1 MVKSQQKRIELV
13 TRHGFTQADFSKANT
28 KHETR
33 LLTKE
38 EFRKSAVCCLLGH
51 KPDLT
56 ALSGSHP
63 EGKILMVKV
72 SQDIKKMMGIGQTN
86 STSSPAKEKKLA

>member
-1 MVKSQQKRIELV
+1 MKLV
-13 TRHGFTQADFSKANT
+13 TGAGFTQADFSKANT

-86 STSSPAKEKKLA
+86 PTSSPAKEKKLA

>member
-1 MVKSQQKRIELV
+1 MKLV
-13 TRHGFTQADFSKANT
+13 TRLGFTQADFSKANT

-86 STSSPAKEKKLA
+86 PTSSPAKEKKLA